1 MRGLDKVDIEFAL
14 MAIAHN
20 LRKWVKMRKSKPVNS
35 PIDNKTAQK
44 TVNSYI
50 IAKIY
55 NQSRNAA

>member
-20 LRKWVKMRKSKPVNS
+20 LRKWVKMRKSKPINS
-35 PIDNKTAQK
+35 PIENKTAQK

-50 IAKIY
+50 IFKIHA
-55 NQSRNAA
+55 QSKHEA